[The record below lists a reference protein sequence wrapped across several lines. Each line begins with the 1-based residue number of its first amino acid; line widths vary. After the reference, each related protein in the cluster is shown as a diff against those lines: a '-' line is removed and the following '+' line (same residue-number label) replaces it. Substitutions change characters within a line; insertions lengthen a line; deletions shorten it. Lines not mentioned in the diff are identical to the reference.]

1 MTILVDG
8 AIWPGRGRLWAHLV
22 SDRSFA
28 ELHSF
33 AAAAG
38 IPDRAFERDHY
49 DIPADRRDEVIAAGA
64 TPVGSKELVAR
75 LAAAGLRRAKHRRSG
90 WPAPG

>member
-1 MTILVDG
+1 MTILIDG
-8 AIWPGRGRLWAHLV
+8 AIWPGRDRLWAHLV
-22 SDRSFA
+22 SDESFA

-33 AAAAG
+33 AAAIG

-49 DIPADRRDEVIAAGA
+49 DIPRDRRADVIAAGA

-75 LAAAGLRRAKHRRSG
+75 LTAAGLRRAKHRRSG
-90 WPAPG
+90 RPAHG